1 MVFVFFFKDLF
12 IYGGAGSSL
21 LHGISL
27 VAAGEDYSLVA
38 VLRLLTVV
46 ASLVEYELWDLR
58 AQELQLAGSKLIAQ

>member
-1 MVFVFFFKDLF
+1 MF

-21 LHGISL
+21 LQGISL

-46 ASLVEYELWDLR
+46 ASLVEYGLWDLR